1 MCPWVAASFV
11 LGGIHW
17 FNCWQFGSEGK
28 EKVSWLHISS
38 WPSKLVTQILKL
50 WFLMLLQLQKFKRN
64 IVFNLRSISFRGFPG
79 GSDGKESAYNA
90 GHPGLIPGL
99 GRSPG
104 EGNGH
109 PIHHSCLE
117 NPMDTGAWGVTVHE
131 VTEADMTE
139 WLTLSPYWNK
149 KIHTVCCILCCI
161 TLLSNSVW
169 IHRTIGITLTR

>member
-1 MCPWVAASFV
+1 MALLTSIYNNCYHNYDFLLFEDVSLQLYLDEKTLQSFV
-11 LGGIHW
+11 ICIQTRCVCVCVCGNYFIGPSYFFVSVIISHSIFDFTKLTA
-17 FNCWQFGSEGK
+17 NTL
-28 EKVSWLHISS
+28 EKD
-38 WPSKLVTQILKL
+38 
-50 WFLMLLQLQKFKRN
+50 
-64 IVFNLRSISFRGFPG
+64 FPG

-139 WLTLSPYWNK
+139 
-149 KIHTVCCILCCI
+149 
-161 TLLSNSVW
+161 
-169 IHRTIGITLTR
+169 